1 MELKQ
6 IAKTVGFSRIKSEAK
21 QHICLETPME
31 EPAWKL
37 MSEKLPKHLQSRFV
51 YQGKKVIVRGL
62 GVLPVSKQMDD
73 LIEWLG
79 HLQGA
84 LPNSTDHYDRSLN
97 TPERSLSNGDLGT
110 SPSNPPE

>member
-1 MELKQ
+1 
-6 IAKTVGFSRIKSEAK
+6 
-21 QHICLETPME
+21 
-31 EPAWKL
+31 
-37 MSEKLPKHLQSRFV
+37 
-51 YQGKKVIVRGL
+51 
-62 GVLPVSKQMDD
+62 
-73 LIEWLG
+73 LG